1 MSTTTLPSSPVLLP
15 IVVGASEHGVTR
27 QLKRAGW
34 YLAVVVSATPVVLVA
49 AFAVAA
55 PEGLTA
61 AAQNPVGGLQAALGF
76 ALWIGLVMVAGR
88 ATARLASPRT
98 CVIDRRGVAILSDAG
113 PDAEPARIIPMQD
126 YRGLAHV
133 VRTALMGASH
143 ELVLVGYDAADDVVV
158 RRAEQIG
165 AIETGEVA
173 AALDVPELPARALID
188 RRRGEAGAA
197 MPVARAA

>member
-1 MSTTTLPSSPVLLP
+1 M
-15 IVVGASEHGVTR
+15 ARH
-27 QLKRAGW
+27 LKRAGW
-34 YLAVVVSATPVVLVA
+34 YLAVLVSASPLVLVGA
-49 AFAVAA
+49 LAIAA

-98 CVIDRRGVAILSDAG
+98 CVIDRRGVAILVEAG
-113 PDAEPARIIPMQD
+113 PDAEAGRVIPMQD

-133 VRTALMGASH
+133 VRTSLMGASH
-143 ELVLVGYDAADDVVV
+143 ELMLVGYDPADDVVV

-165 AIETGEVA
+165 AIEAGEVA
-173 AALDVPELPARALID
+173 AALGVPELPARALLE
-188 RRRGEAGAA
+188 RRHEWAAAG
-197 MPVARAA
+197 MPVARAAYL